1 MSWRDEIADSAEW
14 VQQFKRAALD
24 DTIYVLTPQDKVIDL
39 PRGATALDFA
49 YRLHT
54 DLGHRCRGAKID
66 GHMVPLNTALAN
78 GQRVE
83 IVTVRNGGPSRDWL
97 NPAQGYLA
105 TSRGRSKV
113 KQWFAAQ
120 DEAELLAQ
128 GRALVTRELQRQGQT
143 QANLDELAVKL
154 GLKSAEALFLAAA
167 VIVVARRNR
176 RFRRMG
182 ATVQACRAG

>member
-1 MSWRDEIADSAEW
+1 VAAEDGRSLEVQIRTQEMHEHAELGVAAHWRYKESGKSVKPTGEYEDKISWLRQLLSWRDEIADSREW

-66 GHMVPLNTALAN
+66 GQMVPLGTPLQN

-83 IVTVRNGGPSRDWL
+83 IVAVKSGGPVARLAESGAGLPRHL
-97 NPAQGYLA
+97 ACAQ
-105 TSRGRSKV
+105 
-113 KQWFAAQ
+113 
-120 DEAELLAQ
+120 
-128 GRALVTRELQRQGQT
+128 QGQ
-143 QANLDELAVKL
+143 AMV
-154 GLKSAEALFLAAA
+154 
-167 VIVVARRNR
+167 R
-176 RFRRMG
+176 G
-182 ATVQACRAG
+182 AG